1 MKRGFR
7 VMSKQMLPWDS
18 VQMNARK
25 ALKGNAR
32 CVRSVM
38 AAPVQEGL
46 LAREAK
52 APERHL

>member
-1 MKRGFR
+1 
-7 VMSKQMLPWDS
+7 MSKQMLPWDS

-25 ALKGNAR
+25 ALNGNAR

-38 AAPVQEGL
+38 AAPVPEGL

>member
-1 MKRGFR
+1 
-7 VMSKQMLPWDS
+7 MSKQMLPWDS

-25 ALKGNAR
+25 ALNGNAR